1 MHIPKLRNPGLCRVM
16 LYMIVILIPVAV
28 IAAVFAVSG
37 LIEGF
42 PDIAAALIVVAAL
55 VIWLIWLIR
64 NAGFLLSVD
73 IILAGLAADK
83 AARERFVL
91 TDAFSAAGAER
102 RLSRFG
108 RQGEP
113 VRCATPPEILRFRSR
128 ASLTIYSYAV
138 EKTVAVY
145 HTDYLDRE
153 LYRSIVSS
161 ARTCS
166 DSLSG
171 KKKYPV
177 IDGKRK
183 KAPLNRSTVIVIF
196 AKNTDV
202 RLSGELPGLVSRNGG
217 DGENSSFLPCVVDL
231 GGRRCIFDSTREI
244 YEGFGAYPAKNRG
257 IRLIRKLVFGGK
269 LPLAESPER
278 VRGRLVP
285 DTDQG
290 LFRWISGM
298 HRDIVKELREDK
310 KRYRSMCDG
319 EIVFEDGC
327 IYLKWKDRAIM
338 TYAELDSGSMTA
350 EIGEIEFWDWPTKG
364 PVDGA
369 KIAEMKRR
377 IDEYFGRMGYR
388 TNYGGFSET
397 AGKQP

>member
-1 MHIPKLRNPGLCRVM
+1 
-16 LYMIVILIPVAV
+16 MIVILIPVAV

-42 PDIAAALIVVAAL
+42 PDIAAVLIVVSAL

-91 TDAFSAAGAER
+91 TD
-102 RLSRFG
+102 
-108 RQGEP
+108 
-113 VRCATPPEILRFRSR
+113 
-128 ASLTIYSYAV
+128 
-138 EKTVAVY
+138 
-145 HTDYLDRE
+145 
-153 LYRSIVSS
+153 
-161 ARTCS
+161 
-166 DSLSG
+166 
-171 KKKYPV
+171 
-177 IDGKRK
+177 
-183 KAPLNRSTVIVIF
+183 
-196 AKNTDV
+196 V
-202 RLSGELPGLVSRNGG
+202 RLSGELPGLVSGNGE

-231 GGRRCIFDSTREI
+231 GGRRCFFDSTREI

-338 TYAELDSGSMTA
+338 TSAELDSGSMTA

-364 PVDGA
+364 PVAGA